1 MRPVRIALISIG
13 LLLTP
18 FAFSLAEED
27 DEEEMEL
34 DWKNDFEEALK
45 SARLAKMPTF
55 VQIVRAGNADCN
67 RMKRTFRDPKVVEE
81 FLDNCV
87 LARLDGALLKTR
99 RMLAKYRIKGTGFPF
114 MILFGIDLKVKTTDG
129 GYRSPEAFLETFKP
143 MLEIAAKAPE
153 RQPGEVI
160 TRNPAE
166 AKARRKERYYKK
178 AIELLEE
185 AIAAARTLKAKSRVR
200 DLEEDLGKLDKWG
213 SFEITNAKKLVQN
226 DKSQAAKAIGII
238 KRVKIDFAGR
248 SPEKEA
254 DAALEELRK
263 DAGIAALV
271 DSTEALPEG
280 YEELLEFKKPDP
292 KEKKPKRPKNLIRL
306 KFKDG
311 RELLGNRIGQSGD
324 KMFFKI
330 YDEDPKKRKSDWY
343 KIADIESQEKIEE

>member
-1 MRPVRIALISIG
+1 MRPARIALISFG
-13 LLLTP
+13 LLLAP

-27 DEEEMEL
+27 DEEEVEL
-34 DWKNDFEEALK
+34 DWKSDFEEALK
-45 SARLAKMPTF
+45 SARLAKMPIF
-55 VQIVRAGNADCN
+55 VQIVRVGNGDCN

-87 LARLDGALLKTR
+87 LARLDGALLKTG
-99 RMLAKYRIKGTGFPF
+99 RMLTKYRIKGTGLPF
-114 MILFGIDLKVKTTDG
+114 MILFGIDLKVKTQYG
-129 GYRSPEAFLETFKP
+129 GYLDSEEFLKIFKP
-143 MLEIAAKAPE
+143 MLAIAAEAPE
-153 RQPGEVI
+153 RSPGEVLS
-160 TRNPAE
+160 RNPRE
-166 AKARRKERYYKK
+166 AAKRRTERYYKT
-178 AIELLEE
+178 AIELLKE
-185 AIAAARTLKAKSRVR
+185 AIAAARKLKAKSRVR

-213 SFEITNAKKLVQN
+213 IFEISEAKKLVQN
-226 DKSQAAKAIGII
+226 DKNQAAKAIGII